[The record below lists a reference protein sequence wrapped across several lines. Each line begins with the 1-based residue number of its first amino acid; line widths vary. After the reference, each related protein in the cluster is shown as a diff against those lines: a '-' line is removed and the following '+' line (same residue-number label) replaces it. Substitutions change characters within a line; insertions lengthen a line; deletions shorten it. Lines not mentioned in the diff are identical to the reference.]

1 MGVQHA
7 LKEERK
13 AHQAFKDKPLLP
25 QTYDDAVDQWV
36 LDKPK
41 VCLYKDFIWIG
52 KLITTKSYTSMKD
65 SLIKAHQAK
74 GPISYP
80 NPRPLVLTK

>member
-7 LKEERK
+7 LKEEQK
-13 AHQAFKDKPLLP
+13 AHQALKDKLLLP
-25 QTYDDAVDQWV
+25 QTYNDAVDQWV
-36 LDKPK
+36 LDKLK
-41 VCLYKDFIWIG
+41 VCLYEDFIWIG

-65 SLIKAHQAK
+65 SLIKPLQAK

-80 NPRPLVLTK
+80 NPIPLVLIG